1 MPWYGW
7 LILGVGILL
16 ALAAIALR
24 VVRVSRR
31 GRRFMALSM
40 RAKIGFARA
49 LIADPFVPLPAKV
62 MLFVVV
68 GYLALPFDLIP
79 DFIPVAG
86 QLDDMLLIILGLG
99 ALILAVPRDR
109 FEAALGMA
117 EREEQRRRVEQAI
130 SVESPRS
137 Q

>member
-1 MPWYGW
+1 
-7 LILGVGILL
+7 
-16 ALAAIALR
+16 
-24 VVRVSRR
+24 
-31 GRRFMALSM
+31 MALSM